1 MVADDGWGFC
11 HRLGSGDGLAIMR
24 ALIAP
29 FGGVLDIKSGNGA
42 TAEVLL
48 PPGGPGC

>member
-1 MVADDGWGFC
+1 MVADDGWEFC
-11 HRLGSGDGLAIMR
+11 HRPGGGDGLAIVR

-29 FGGVLDIKSGNGA
+29 FGGVLDIKSGDGA

-48 PPGGPGC
+48 PPDGL